1 MLTFRPLAGPA
12 ALVLFLVLTSC
23 GKPPQMGAGPG
34 GNKMPPAEV
43 GVITVQAQTVALN
56 TVLSGRTS
64 PYAVAEIRPQVTG
77 IIQQRLFTEGGEVR
91 AGTPLYQIDAAS
103 YQASLEAARAALAR
117 SEANLQT
124 VRLKAERYAALLGEK
139 AVSQQEADDAQAAF
153 KQAEASVAADKAA
166 IEIARINL
174 GYTRVMA
181 PISGV
186 IGKSAVTQGAL
197 VTANQ
202 AMALASVQQLDPIY
216 VDVTQSN
223 SDLLRLKR
231 DLANGSLKR
240 VGNNEAAVNLVLED
254 GTPYP
259 LPGKLA
265 FTDVSV
271 DAGSGSVTLRAVFPN
286 PKRDLLPGMFV
297 RAQLQTGAREDS
309 IVVPQQAVSRNTR
322 GDATVMVVAADGK
335 FEPRVIRAEQAI
347 GDKWLVTNGLK
358 AGEQI
363 IVEGLQKL
371 RPGVTI
377 QPVPAGSTGKPP
389 ASGSAPAANGKG

>member
-12 ALVLFLVLTSC
+12 ALVLLLVLSSC
-23 GKPPQMGAGPG
+23 GKPPQMGVGPG

-56 TVLSGRTS
+56 TLLSGRTS

-347 GDKWLVTNGLK
+347 GDKWLVTGGLK

>member
-12 ALVLFLVLTSC
+12 ALVLLLVLTSC

-43 GVITVQAQTVALN
+43 GVMTVQSQTVALN

-91 AGTPLYQIDAAS
+91 AGMPLYQIDAAS
-103 YQASLEAARAALAR
+103 YQASLEAAKAALAR

-124 VRLKAERYAALLGEK
+124 VRLKSERYAALLGEK

-231 DLANGSLKR
+231 ELASGALKR
-240 VGNNEAAVNLVLED
+240 AGNNEAAVTLLLED
-254 GTPYP
+254 GSPYP

-297 RAQLQTGAREDS
+297 RAQLQTGARDDS

-322 GDATVMVVAADGK
+322 GDATVMVVGADGK

-347 GDKWLVTNGLK
+347 GDKWLVTSGLK

-389 ASGSAPAANGKG
+389 ASGGAAGANGKG

>member
-12 ALVLFLVLTSC
+12 ALVLLLVLTSC

>member
-1 MLTFRPLAGPA
+1 MQTFRPLTGRA
-12 ALVLFLVLTSC
+12 ALVLLVLLTSC

-43 GVITVQAQTVALN
+43 GVLTVQAQTVALN

-77 IIQQRLFTEGGEVR
+77 IIQQRHFVEGGEVR
-91 AGTPLYQIDAAS
+91 AGAPLYQIDAAS
-103 YQASLEAARAALAR
+103 YQASLESTKAALAR

-124 VRLKAERYAALLGEK
+124 VRLKAERYKELLVEK
-139 AVSQQEADDAQAAF
+139 AVSQQDYDDAQAVF

-186 IGKSAVTQGAL
+186 IGKSTVTQGAL

-202 AMALASVQQLDPIY
+202 ASALATVQQLDPIY

-223 SDLLRLKR
+223 TDLLRLKR
-231 DLANGSLKR
+231 DLASGAIQRAGANQAK
-240 VGNNEAAVNLVLED
+240 VNLLLED

-259 LPGKLA
+259 LEGKLA

-297 RAQLQTGAREDS
+297 RAQLQTGEREDS

-322 GDATVMVVAADGK
+322 GDATVMVVGAEGK
-335 FEPRVIRAEQAI
+335 FEARVIRVEQTI
-347 GDKWLVTNGLK
+347 GDKWLVTSGLK
-358 AGEQI
+358 VGEQI

-377 QPVPAGSTGKPP
+377 KPVPAGSVSTPP
-389 ASGSAPAANGKG
+389 AAGASKPAHGKG